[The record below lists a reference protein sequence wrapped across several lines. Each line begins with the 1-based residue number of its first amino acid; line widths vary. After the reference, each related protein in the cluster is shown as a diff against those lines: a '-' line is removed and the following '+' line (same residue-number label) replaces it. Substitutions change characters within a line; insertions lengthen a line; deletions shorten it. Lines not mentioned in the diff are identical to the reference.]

1 MDNKHR
7 FKNFAK

>member
-7 FKNFAK
+7 TQI